1 MKHRFLPESVDFLG
15 LLGQQGDLVV
25 AGIEAFAQW
34 SNGEA
39 AMGAEVTAC
48 DRRADRARREVQVA
62 IKRSFVTPVSP
73 EDLFELTERL
83 DAVVNAAKDVVRE
96 AGLVAMAPDRPMAEM
111 ADLILLGVRDLVRAF
126 PDLVRN
132 PDRATDAAD
141 AAVDHQRATE
151 QVYGK
156 AMSALLEVTE
166 IRELTGRRE
175 LYRRYVRIADA
186 VEHVAHRI
194 WYAVVKES

>member
-15 LLGQQGDLVV
+15 LLGRQGDLVV

-39 AMGAEVTAC
+39 AKGADVAVC
-48 DRRADRARREVQVA
+48 NGRADDARREVQVA

-73 EDLFELTERL
+73 EDIFELSERL
-83 DAVVNAAKDVVRE
+83 AAIVNAAKDVVRE
-96 AGLVAMAPDRPMAEM
+96 AALVAMAPDPPMGVM
-111 ADLILLGVRDLVRAF
+111 ANLILLGVRDLVRAF

-132 PDRATDAAD
+132 PDQATDAAD
-141 AAVDHQRATE
+141 AAVDHQRAIE
-151 QVYGK
+151 QVYGT

-166 IRELTGRRE
+166 VRELTGRRE
-175 LYRRYVRIADA
+175 LYRRYVRMADA

-194 WYAVVKES
+194 WYAVVKEA